1 MGDILP
7 TVTTSH
13 HPVGITAR
21 DLLQRRVAALPTLPV
36 PPAEADDFARWQADT
51 RDAVARVLGVGEELR
66 AHPEAVGWTITSTTT
81 CDGFTR
87 HHVRYDGALGGT
99 GTAYVLV
106 PDPVPTVTV
115 AGIACLHGHGNML
128 GKELVSGGGHEGG
141 ADSEEVAT
149 VVAQYGY
156 DFAARFARRGYVV
169 IAPDALGF
177 GERVDDRGAPHHQ
190 AMGRVVE
197 YLGYTHT
204 GLRLL
209 DDQRALSVLASWP
222 GVDASRLGAVGLSE
236 GGKRTLFL
244 AAFDNRVGTAVVS
257 GYFTTIRDEVA
268 VWDRLA
274 GWDLCNALPGLLHVA
289 DLPDIASLIAPR
301 PLLIQNGRE
310 DRLYNLAAVKTG
322 FSNVAGAY
330 SGIGSEDA
338 VALDLFD
345 GGHRFVH
352 EGPEAWVARWLPPEA
367 GSEVGD

>member
-1 MGDILP
+1 M
-7 TVTTSH
+7 TTIDR
-13 HPVGITAR
+13 PVGTTAR
-21 DLLQRRVAALPTLPV
+21 DLLQRRVAALPTLPA
-36 PPAEADDFARWQADT
+36 PPAGAEPLAEWQTHT
-51 RDAVARVLGVGEELR
+51 RDAVARVLGVGDELR
-66 AHPEAVGWTITSTTT
+66 ADQDAVAWTIASTTP
-81 CDGFTR
+81 CLGFTR

-106 PDPVPTVTV
+106 PDPAPSGAV

-141 ADSEEVAT
+141 ADDSEVAT
-149 VVAQYGY
+149 VIAQYGY
-156 DFAARFARRGYVV
+156 DFAARLARRGYMV

-209 DDQRALSVLASWP
+209 DDRRALSVLASWP
-222 GVDASRLGAVGLSE
+222 GVDAARLGAVGLSE

-244 AAFDNRVGTAVVS
+244 AAFDARVRAAVVS

-268 VWDRLA
+268 VWDRLG

-289 DLPDIASLIAPR
+289 DLPDIAALIAPH

-310 DRLYNLAAVKTG
+310 DRLYDLDAVMNG
-322 FSNVAGAY
+322 FARVANTY
-330 SGIGSEDA
+330 SGVGAADA
-338 VALDLFD
+338 LALDLFD
-345 GGHRFVH
+345 GNHRFNP
-352 EGPEAWVARWLPPEA
+352 EGPESWIAQWLPPSLEA
-367 GSEVGD
+367 N

>member
-1 MGDILP
+1 MTASDHLIG
-7 TVTTSH
+7 V
-13 HPVGITAR
+13 TAR
-21 DLLQRRVAALPTLPV
+21 DLLQRRVAALPTIPGPPV
-36 PPAEADDFARWQADT
+36 GADDFAGWQAEM

-66 AHPEAVGWTITSTTT
+66 GHPESVAWTVTSTTP

-87 HHVRYDGALGGT
+87 HHVRYDGTLGGT

-106 PDPVPTVTV
+106 PDPAPSVAV

-141 ADSEEVAT
+141 ADDSEVAT

-156 DFAARFARRGYVV
+156 DFAARFARHGHVV

-177 GERVDDRGAPHHQ
+177 GERVDDRNAPHHQ

-209 DDQRALSVLASWP
+209 DDRRALSVLASWP
-222 GVDASRLGAVGLSE
+222 GVDAARLGAVGLSE

-244 AAFDNRVGTAVVS
+244 AAFDARVRAAVVS

-268 VWDRLA
+268 VWDRLG

-289 DLPDIASLIAPR
+289 DLPDIAALIAPR
-301 PLLIQNGRE
+301 PLLIQNGSE
-310 DRLYNLAAVKTG
+310 DRLYSLDAVKHG
-322 FSNVAGAY
+322 FARLEQAYAGA
-330 SGIGSEDA
+330 GAADA
-338 VALDLFD
+338 VVLDLFN
-345 GGHRFVH
+345 GGHRFEH
-352 EGPEAWVARWLPPEA
+352 DGPAAFLSRWLPPIPA
-367 GSEVGD
+367 D